1 MDTEKK
7 MYISDLHFEHVQW
20 RSELMFW
27 EEQIASY
34 IRRLEEVVTRYSE
47 NGVRAQVEH
56 FQNQFI
62 LHNDV
67 IDVLKKDIKKHEQHL
82 ADYAQEHP
90 VAVNHVHFDDHSQ
103 LRDRMETQRS
113 IYHDLKTK
121 YFRFLSASM

>member
-1 MDTEKK
+1 MDTGKK

-20 RSELMFW
+20 RSELLFW
-27 EEQIASY
+27 EEQISSY
-34 IRRLEEVVTRYSE
+34 IKRLEEIVTRYTETS
-47 NGVRAQVEH
+47 VRAQVEH

-90 VAVNHVHFDDHSQ
+90 VAINHVHFDDHGQ

-113 IYHDLKTK
+113 IYQDLKTK
-121 YFRFLSASM
+121 YFKFLSSSM

>member
-103 LRDRMETQRS
+103 LRDRMETQRN

>member
-1 MDTEKK
+1 
-7 MYISDLHFEHVQW
+7 
-20 RSELMFW
+20 MFW

>member
-34 IRRLEEVVTRYSE
+34 IRRLEEVVTRYTE

-121 YFRFLSASM
+121 YFKFLSSSM

>member
-1 MDTEKK
+1 

-103 LRDRMETQRS
+103 LRDRMETQRN